1 MKSGEVLADFYTAE
15 DRVLASHHQ
24 VALLIELARS
34 RHIPEDRLL
43 RNTGLFPSDIRSANH
58 KVSVSAFRRLITNV
72 ADMDRSS
79 TLNLLWGSQLFPG
92 HYGAPSI
99 LLVNSGNLMEF
110 LDTLVRF
117 RFFLCPFIA
126 PNLVKDD
133 QWTYLY
139 WIDAGGL
146 GKAKPFVV
154 TALMSGVSSVSNWLA
169 GRTLP
174 WQIFLKQPQP
184 KNSSEYS
191 VAFGD
196 RLRFSAGI
204 NLMRI
209 ESRLLFEPWGSVS
222 ELVRASATSESV
234 DRLNRATPV
243 HGLPEMIYRVILSSP
258 SRFSSL
264 QAVSDYLGVS
274 PATLKR
280 RLKECETSYQTI
292 FDEGRLHLSLYRFY
306 VKGWSQDEV
315 AKSLDC
321 RDGANFRRMFKRW
334 TGLTPAEYRSRFS
347 FGTNA

>member
-1 MKSGEVLADFYTAE
+1 MKSQEVLPGFYTAE

-58 KVSVSAFRRLITNV
+58 KLSVSAFRRLITNV

-92 HYGAPSI
+92 HYGSPST
-99 LLVNSGNLMEF
+99 LLVNAGNLMEF
-110 LDTLVRF
+110 LETLVRF
-117 RFFLCPFIA
+117 RFFLCPFMA

-146 GKAKPFVV
+146 GRAKPFVV
-154 TALMSGVSSVSNWLA
+154 TALMSGVSSASNWLA

-174 WQIFLKQPQP
+174 WQIFLKHPQP

-204 NLMRI
+204 SLMRI
-209 ESRLLFEPWGSVS
+209 ESQLLFEPWGSVS
-222 ELVRASATSESV
+222 ELVRASALSESV
-234 DRLNRATPV
+234 ELLDSAKPV
-243 HGLPEMIYRVILSSP
+243 YGLPELVYRVLLSNS
-258 SRFSSL
+258 SKFTSL
-264 QAVSDYLGVS
+264 QTVSDCLGMS

-292 FDEGRLHLSLYRFY
+292 YDNARLHLSLYRFY
-306 VKGWSQDEV
+306 VEGWSQDAV

-321 RDGANFRRMFKRW
+321 CNGANFRRMFKRW
-334 TGLTPAEYRSRFS
+334 TGLTPSEYRSCFRLDL
-347 FGTNA
+347 AR

>member
-1 MKSGEVLADFYTAE
+1 MKSQEVLPGFYTAE
-15 DRVLASHHQ
+15 DQVLASHHQ
-24 VALLIELARS
+24 VALLIELAMS
-34 RHIPEDRLL
+34 RNIPEDRLL
-43 RNTGLFPSDIRSANH
+43 RNTGLFPADIRSANH
-58 KVSVSAFRRLITNV
+58 KLSVSAFRRLITNV
-72 ADMDRSS
+72 ADMDRRS
-79 TLNLLWGSQLFPG
+79 TLNWLWGSQLFPG
-92 HYGAPSI
+92 HYGSPST
-99 LLVNSGNLMEF
+99 LLVNAGNLMEF
-110 LDTLVRF
+110 LETLVRF
-117 RFFLCPFIA
+117 RFFLCPFMA

-146 GKAKPFVV
+146 GRAEPFVV
-154 TALMSGVSSVSNWLA
+154 TALMSGVSSASNWLA

-174 WQIFLKQPQP
+174 WEIFLKQPQP
-184 KNSSEYS
+184 KNSSEYL

-209 ESRLLFEPWGSVS
+209 ESRLLFEPWGSVP

-234 DRLNRATPV
+234 DLLNSAKPV
-243 HGLPEMIYRVILSSP
+243 YGLPEMVYRVILSGP
-258 SRFSSL
+258 SGLGSL

-280 RLKECETSYQTI
+280 RLKECETSYQTLY
-292 FDEGRLHLSLYRFY
+292 DEGRLHLSLYRFY
-306 VKGWSQDEV
+306 VKGWSQNEV

-347 FGTNA
+347 FSTTT

>member
-1 MKSGEVLADFYTAE
+1 MKSQEVLPDFYTAE
-15 DRVLASHHQ
+15 DQVLASHHQ
-24 VALLIELARS
+24 VALLIELAMS
-34 RHIPEDRLL
+34 RNIPEDRLL
-43 RNTGLFPSDIRSANH
+43 RNTGLFPADIRSANH
-58 KVSVSAFRRLITNV
+58 KLSVSAFRRLITNI
-72 ADMDRSS
+72 ADMDRRS

-92 HYGAPSI
+92 HYGSPST
-99 LLVNSGNLMEF
+99 LLVNAGNLMEF
-110 LDTLVRF
+110 LETLVRF
-117 RFFLCPFIA
+117 RFFLCPFMA

-146 GKAKPFVV
+146 GRAEPFVV
-154 TALMSGVSSVSNWLA
+154 TALMSGVSSASNWLA

-174 WQIFLKQPQP
+174 WEIFLKQPQP
-184 KNSSEYS
+184 KNSPEYL

-209 ESRLLFEPWGSVS
+209 ESRLLFEPWGSVP

-234 DRLNRATPV
+234 DLLNSAKPV
-243 HGLPEMIYRVILSSP
+243 YGLPEMVYRVILSGP
-258 SRFSSL
+258 SGLRSL

-292 FDEGRLHLSLYRFY
+292 YDEGRLHLSLYRFY
-306 VKGWSQDEV
+306 VKGWSQNEV

-347 FGTNA
+347 FSTTT

>member
-1 MKSGEVLADFYTAE
+1 M
-15 DRVLASHHQ
+15 LASHHQ

-43 RNTGLFPSDIRSANH
+43 RNTGLFPADIRSANH

-92 HYGAPSI
+92 HYGAPST

-117 RFFLCPFIA
+117 RFFLCPFMA

-146 GKAKPFVV
+146 GRAKPFVV
-154 TALMSGVSSVSNWLA
+154 TALMSGVSSASNWLA

-209 ESRLLFEPWGSVS
+209 ESQLLFEPWGSVS

-234 DRLNRATPV
+234 DLLNSAKPV
-243 HGLPEMIYRVILSSP
+243 YGLPEMVYRVILSGP
-258 SRFSSL
+258 SGLRSL

-280 RLKECETSYQTI
+280 RLKECETSYQTLY
-292 FDEGRLHLSLYRFY
+292 DEGRLHLSLYRFY
-306 VKGWSQDEV
+306 VKGWSQNEV

-347 FGTNA
+347 FSTTT